1 MATSGIE
8 DSARRLLDAF
18 YDFSGHNPIVSIP
31 IGTPDSTPEESA
43 AKAAGI
49 EPGSTECAVAVRY
62 LLNQGYIKE
71 TNDPSKYTI
80 TVTGIEKVRESRS
93 PD

>member
-18 YDFSGHNPIVSIP
+18 YDLSGHNPIVSIP

-49 EPGSTECAVAVRY
+49 EPSSTECAVAVRY

-71 TNDPSKYTI
+71 TSEPSRYTI
-80 TVTGIEKVRESRS
+80 TVTGIERVRESRS